1 MEKFYLIIQLFM
13 APDGLNTRSN
23 PIIVVDPVH
32 FTHVEGYFFEK
43 EEACNQTLEQI
54 ARTQDYKVMRLS
66 PMYIRQNGA
75 EMGEPA
81 SFMYCAFGRVNGF
94 NNILE

>member
-1 MEKFYLIIQLFM
+1 MEKFYLIIHLFM

-23 PIIVVDPVH
+23 PIITVAPAQ
-32 FTHVEGYFFEK
+32 FTHIEGYFFEK

-54 ARTQDYKVMRLS
+54 ARTQDYKVMRPS
-66 PMYIRQNGA
+66 PMYIRQNA
-75 EMGEPA
+75 EIGEPA
-81 SFMYCAFGRVNGF
+81 SFMYCVSGRVNGF